1 MIRKQIHIIIVSL
14 GIVLMWTGCTA
25 DSADDRTEGAKSK
38 QHELCLSM
46 GANRF
51 EGATRAS
58 GDLPSGYTLYNYATE
73 LAPIH
78 EIVGFMTYMEGPSGS
93 KTPAHIPCYFFHQ
106 GSGENHIWTS
116 RIVLQDGTYYLYGYM
131 PEVSTTGV
139 SITPKENDFSKGAV
153 ITLTGLNAITP
164 DDICVINGF
173 KQYQEG
179 GSVPDM
185 STPSAV
191 GEFTFNSNGGDNLY
205 LLASHI
211 YAGLKFQMKLDAT
224 YAALRKIKLK
234 SLRVIPAQMVKTITA
249 TITLSAGSESPVG
262 VVFATETEG
271 TTETVPAVIYDG
283 EGKELTTTDQEFLAC
298 LCPILPSG
306 TQYILETTYDVYDQK
321 DNPIREGETV
331 RNVLTSPS
339 LAQGEIHTV
348 SITVQPTYLYML
360 SEPDLDNPTFR
371 VTVGS

>member
-1 MIRKQIHIIIVSL
+1 MKGKQIHMIIVCL
-14 GIVLMWTGCTA
+14 GIVLMWAGCTA
-25 DSADDRTEGAKSK
+25 DSADDRTDDTRSK
-38 QHELCLSM
+38 QHELRLSM
-46 GANRF
+46 GASRF
-51 EGATRAS
+51 EGPTRVS

-78 EIVGFMTYMEGPSGS
+78 EIVGFMTYMEGPSES
-93 KTPAHIPCYFFHQ
+93 KTPAHVPCYFFHQ
-106 GSGENHIWTS
+106 GSDIWTS
-116 RIVLQDGTYYLYGYM
+116 RIVLQDGTYYFYGYM

-191 GEFTFNSNGGDNLY
+191 GQFTFNSDGGDNLY

-234 SLRVIPAQMVKTITA
+234 SLKVIPAQVVKTITA
-249 TITLSAGSESPVG
+249 TITLSAGSENPVG

-271 TTETVPAVIYDG
+271 TAQTVPAVIYDG

-306 TQYILETTYDVYDQK
+306 TQYILETTYDVYDKK
-321 DNPIREGETV
+321 DNLIRGDETA
-331 RNVLTSPS
+331 RNTLTSPALTS
-339 LAQGEIHTV
+339 GQIHIV
-348 SITVQPTYLYML
+348 NITVQPTYLYML
-360 SEPDLDNPTFR
+360 SEPDLEFK